1 MRGVGWRL
9 EEGIAFIFF
18 LNSITLPINS
28 ALHVAPYRGW
38 LAGWFCEA
46 LASDALHSDFID
58 TIRCIRIKPGGD
70 DNGNSENKK
79 LETRKPR
86 KIKRIGKKSDLLYT
100 RSDM

>member
-58 TIRCIRIKPGGD
+58 TIRCIRIKPGG
-70 DNGNSENKK
+70 NSQFTTKE
-79 LETRKPR
+79 LQTRKPR